1 MYEENPMMHIDDL
14 LEQSM
19 FEGSTLGWS
28 IAGPTSVIARIKRAE
43 LMAYKKKYY
52 QPANMTVVVAGKL
65 HPNIQKLISRYF
77 GIVKNEHKIFAT
89 SQPAK
94 QTPLQVKVQTK
105 ETEQTQLA
113 VAFPA
118 YDYNHPR
125 LTTLEVLS
133 TILGGSM
140 SSRLFIQVREKLGLC
155 YYIRSSTTSYS
166 DTGTLA
172 IQTGVSTKRVQE
184 ALQAMFKEVK
194 KIKREHVS
202 REELDRA
209 KEYMKGR
216 LVLQMEASERLAQW
230 FAHESLFM
238 KSVKRPEDRLKELES
253 VTTHDIH
260 EVANDILDFKKI
272 SSAGIGPFS
281 KQQLSS
287 LLSTA

>member
-1 MYEENPMMHIDDL
+1 
-14 LEQSM
+14 
-19 FEGSTLGWS
+19 
-28 IAGPTSVIARIKRAE
+28 
-43 LMAYKKKYY
+43 
-52 QPANMTVVVAGKL
+52 
-65 HPNIQKLISRYF
+65 
-77 GIVKNEHKIFAT
+77 
-89 SQPAK
+89 
-94 QTPLQVKVQTK
+94 
-105 ETEQTQLA
+105 
-113 VAFPA
+113 
-118 YDYNHPR
+118 
-125 LTTLEVLS
+125 
-133 TILGGSM
+133 M